1 MNLTIVLV
9 NFKCNKEKLQSCL
22 DSIKVDTEVLLVDHS
37 HDFTFDGIKKPQN
50 LDIKII
56 KNINLGNGA
65 GINCGLKNSKTR
77 YVLYLDID
85 TILPLNFFE
94 ILDITIKKIDNFA
107 IIAPK
112 TNDIYNENS
121 IKKTGNLN
129 KLQFLY
135 NKFFFKAKLGKKI
148 YPNIREQ
155 FFVSGSIMLID
166 KNNTFNEGIEFDE
179 NIFLYFEENDF
190 FHQCMKKNKKIY
202 LIEDLLAYHWGGS
215 VNDISIEY
223 ECFKKWHWEWSK
235 YYFFNKHYNNVI
247 IFFIAIKSILKF
259 VLKISLFYFFNKN
272 KNKIYRSRLD
282 GILSFYLKKKKFFYK

>member
-22 DSIKVDTEVLLVDHS
+22 DSIKINTKVLLVDHS
-37 HDFTFDGIKKPQN
+37 HDFNFDGIKRPQN

-56 KNINLGNGA
+56 RNINLGNGA

-85 TILPLNFFE
+85 TILPPNFFE
-94 ILDITIKKIDNFA
+94 ILDITIKKIENFA

-129 KLQFLY
+129 KFQFLY
-135 NKFFFKAKLGKKI
+135 NKFFFRAKLRKQI

-166 KNNTFNEGIEFDE
+166 KNNTFNEGIKFDE

-202 LIEDLLAYHWGGS
+202 LIEDLQAYHWGGS

-235 YYFFNKHYNNVI
+235 YYFFNKHYNNII

-259 VLKISLFYFFNKN
+259 VLKIFIFYFFNKN

-282 GILSFYLKKKKFFYK
+282 GILSFYLKKKKILL